1 MPSEHAMQCGC
12 PSACC
17 TCPMEQVWH
26 DVEPLLGATVPA
38 RQAVH
43 DVLLLAPTAVPI
55 LPGAQPVHAIFFFSS
70 W

>member
-1 MPSEHAMQCGC
+1 
-12 PSACC
+12 
-17 TCPMEQVWH
+17 MEQVWH